1 MIHIYRARGGAIER
15 IELGPRETLP
25 AESLWLDALRPTDEE
40 RGRIEAAYG
49 LQLPS
54 PEEMREIEPSSR
66 LYVEGDATFMTATVL
81 SQAEGSHP
89 VSDAVTFIL
98 VRRTLITLRHTEPRP
113 LAACAGRLMRQPAGI
128 TGGEDVF
135 VTLLEAFVDR
145 LADLAE
151 KVGAEIARISAM
163 IFGDS
168 PGNGSRGDL
177 QNVIK
182 SLGRTE
188 DLASSVR
195 ESLLTLT
202 RLTSFHVATFDAPTK
217 KETADMKMR
226 VRSLQRDIN
235 SLNEHVAYES
245 HKINF
250 LLDATLGLINI
261 DQNRIIKIFSIV
273 AVIFLPPTLVASMY
287 GMNFHNMPE
296 LSWEWGYPMALVL
309 MVLSAIVPLI
319 YFRRRKWF

>member
-1 MIHIYRARGGAIER
+1 MIQIYLARGGAIER
-15 IELGPRETLP
+15 LEVGPRDALP
-25 AESLWLDALRPTDEE
+25 TDSLWLDVLRPTDEE
-40 RGRIEAAYG
+40 RARIEAAYG

-81 SQAEGSHP
+81 SQADGPRP

-151 KVGAEIARISAM
+151 KVGAEIDRISAM
-163 IFGDS
+163 IFGDAS
-168 PGNGSRGDL
+168 ANGDRRDL
-177 QNVIK
+177 QGVINA
-182 SLGRTE
+182 LGRNE

-202 RLTSFHVATFDAPTK
+202 RLTSFHAATFDAQSK
-217 KETADMKMR
+217 KENRDMKGR

-235 SLNEHVAYES
+235 SLSEHVSYES

-296 LSWEWGYPMALVL
+296 LSWEWGYPVALVL
-309 MVLSAIVPLI
+309 MIVSAIVPLV
-319 YFRRRKWF
+319 YFRRKKWF

>member
-1 MIHIYRARGGAIER
+1 MIHIYLARGGAIER
-15 IELGPRETLP
+15 LEVGARDALP
-25 AESLWLDALRPTDEE
+25 TESLWLDVLRPTEEE
-40 RGRIEAAYG
+40 RARIEAAYG

-66 LYVEGDATFMTATVL
+66 LYVEGDSTFMTATVL
-81 SQAEGSHP
+81 SQADGPRP
-89 VSDAVTFIL
+89 VSDAITFIL

-113 LAACAGRLMRQPAGI
+113 LAACAGRLMRQPAGV

-135 VTLLEAFVDR
+135 ITLLDAFVDR

-151 KVGAEIARISAM
+151 KVGAEIDRVSAM
-163 IFGDS
+163 IFGESSGD
-168 PGNGSRGDL
+168 GDRRDL
-177 QNVIK
+177 QNVITA
-182 SLGRTE
+182 LGRNE
-188 DLASSVR
+188 DLASAVR

-217 KETADMKMR
+217 KEDKDMKVR

-235 SLNEHVAYES
+235 SLSEHVAYES

-296 LSWEWGYPMALVL
+296 LSWEWGYPAALFL
-309 MVLSAIVPLI
+309 MIVSAIVPLI
-319 YFRRRKWF
+319 YFRRKKWF